1 MQSLS
6 VYRLHKL
13 LVVVGLLHVRVN
25 AQTSTADRTTETGEA
40 AITGALK
47 TVKCFGPHSLICL
60 GSFANT
66 PENRVIDIYIAYF
79 IMQTRTRNARLI
91 VILLS

>member
-47 TVKCFGPHSLICL
+47 PLSVPGYIPLFALSHSRTLL
-60 GSFANT
+60 K
-66 PENRVIDIYIAYF
+66 PETLIYIVYF